1 MFGEFES
8 GKGPEKG
15 AGKKVGEYI
24 VFAGFDL
31 NANKTVS
38 FTYDFEPGTY
48 YLAAP
53 DTDAE
58 DENAPSK
65 VPTELIKITVK

>member
-1 MFGEFES
+1 M
-8 GKGPEKG
+8 
-15 AGKKVGEYI
+15 
-24 VFAGFDL
+24 FAGFDIDP
-31 NANKTVS
+31 NKTVS